1 MKANEKRIAVNTI
14 FMYLRLLITIPL
26 AFYTSRVVIQQL
38 GVEDFGIYQAVAG
51 IITMFAIL
59 RSAFDSATQ
68 RYYNA
73 AMAQDD
79 EQLLS
84 RTFSTS
90 LLIHGILTV
99 ILVAIIEAFGLW
111 FIKSK
116 MQYPSGSEADVYFVF
131 HTTVISIVFLIMN
144 IPFSGMI
151 IAKEHMKFYA
161 YTSILDVC
169 LKLALVLL
177 LVFVAGNKLKIYALF
192 QMFIPLLILII
203 SAIYFVYNFKRIKI
217 IRINKTLFREM
228 TVFSGWGFL
237 GSLGYSL
244 VNEGVNL
251 LLNVFGGV
259 VANAAR
265 GIAYQVRGAVSNV
278 LTTTL
283 LPVRPQTTQM
293 FIRGEK
299 EEFWKIIYLY
309 SKILFLLAS
318 LMVIPIIVYS
328 PQILHLWLG
337 QEPKY
342 SIVFM
347 QIIMLYTL
355 IRSLHEPIDIVFKA
369 SGRMKQYQLTAVA
382 VSSLTFFV
390 SWFLLK
396 NGSSIYTPFFV
407 YCIIEIILL
416 MSLVILARKEGIE
429 ISKYFRFVLFP
440 CCLYSIIGIVGCVAI
455 NKIINPWFLSAPC
468 GLIFLIAISY
478 GVVLAHQERE
488 LLKSRLLSF
497 LKRS

>member
-1 MKANEKRIAVNTI
+1 MKANEKRIAVNTV

-38 GVEDFGIYQAVAG
+38 GVDDFGIYQAVAG

-73 AMAQDD
+73 AMAKND
-79 EQLLS
+79 ELLLS

-90 LLIHGILTV
+90 LLIHAILTV
-99 ILVAIIEAFGLW
+99 VLVAIIEVFGLW

-116 MQYPSGSEADVYFVF
+116 MQYPPGSEVDVYFVF

-169 LKLALVLL
+169 LKLALVMM
-177 LVFVAGNKLKIYALF
+177 LVFVVGNKLKIYALF
-192 QMFIPLLILII
+192 QMSIPLLILTI
-203 SAIYFVYNFKRIKI
+203 SILYFVRNFKA
-217 IRINKTLFREM
+217 IRIVKSNKTLFKEM
-228 TVFSGWGFL
+228 TIFSGWGFL
-237 GSLGYSL
+237 GSIGYSL

-293 FIRGEK
+293 YIRGEK

-318 LMVIPIIVYS
+318 LMVIPLIVYS
-328 PQILHLWLG
+328 PQIINLWLG
-337 QEPKY
+337 QEPMY

-355 IRSLHEPIDIVFKA
+355 IRSLHEPIDIAFKA
-369 SGRMKQYQLTAVA
+369 SGRMKQYQLTAVGI
-382 VSSLTFFV
+382 SSLTFFI

-396 NGSSIYTPFFV
+396 KGAPIYTPFTV
-407 YCIIEIILL
+407 YCVVETALL
-416 MSLVILARKEGIE
+416 ISLVILARKEGID
-429 ISKYFRFVLFP
+429 ISKYLRVVIFP
-440 CCLYSIIGIVGCVAI
+440 CFLYSIVGIGGCVSI
-455 NKIINPWFLSAPC
+455 NKILHPWFLSAPC
-468 GLIFLIAISY
+468 GFLFLISISY
-478 GVVLAHQERE
+478 GIVLTHYERG
-488 LLKSRLLSF
+488 LVKSRLLSF
-497 LKRS
+497 LNRF